1 MRLADLRRIAMALP
15 EVTEEPHFDRIS
27 YRVRGKIFA
36 TVAPDAASVNV
47 FVDEAEA
54 KAASAASPDAVS
66 KLYWGKRRQGV
77 TVELSDIRTPAM
89 RQLLAEAWRQ
99 HAPASL
105 ASLASLALRT
115 APDRPGGGS
124 PRQTETPGRRARPAQ
139 RGGSAHK

>member
-66 KLYWGKRRQGV
+66 ELHWGKRRRGV
-77 TVELSDIRTPAM
+77 TAELSATRTPAM

-105 ASLASLALRT
+105 ALGT
-115 APDRPGGGS
+115 GPGRPRGGS
-124 PRQTETPGRRARPAQ
+124 PRQTKSPGRGASPGQ